1 MQWAKI
7 NGESASIWPGRRND
21 RVVRGLTPHTSP
33 RHNTSA
39 VVVYYRDGAVLT
51 FLFDRSITITDLNA
65 MIGRAGGVRKVILWD
80 EMPSVGRSQRK
91 GTIG

>member
-33 RHNTSA
+33 RHNPSA
-39 VVVYYRDGAVLT
+39 VVVSYRDGAVLT
-51 FLFDRSITITDLNA
+51 FLFGRSTTIIDLNA
-65 MIGRAGGVRKVILWD
+65 MIGRAGQVRKVILWD
-80 EMPSVGRSQRK
+80 EMPADGWIQYKAVM
-91 GTIG
+91 

>member
-1 MQWAKI
+1 MSNVPLNYAATRRLPVPQSP
-7 NGESASIWPGRRND
+7 SAHS
-21 RVVRGLTPHTSP
+21 SP
-33 RHNTSA
+33 RTPMPVA
-39 VVVYYRDGAVLT
+39 VSYHDGAVLT